1 MCFLG
6 VLSKTM
12 DPYIFLARVCPSTHN
27 LWKKNMNL
35 LRICVV
41 LIQIIGDRTFYLIQL
56 STEKC
61 TTEKIPLWK
70 TTIFK
75 L

>member
-41 LIQIIGDRTFYLIQL
+41 LIQIIGDRTFYLKQV
-56 STEKC
+56 STEKM
-61 TTEKIPLWK
+61 PLWK
-70 TTIFK
+70 ATIFK